1 MSGTR
6 EMQRMPGRKRVKLCF
21 SAQLRIIF
29 CSAWILKSV
38 SLKKLDKMGGYI

>member
-6 EMQRMPGRKRVKLCF
+6 EVQRMPSRKRVKLCF
-21 SAQLRIIF
+21 SAQLGIIF
-29 CSAWILKSV
+29 CSAWILKNV